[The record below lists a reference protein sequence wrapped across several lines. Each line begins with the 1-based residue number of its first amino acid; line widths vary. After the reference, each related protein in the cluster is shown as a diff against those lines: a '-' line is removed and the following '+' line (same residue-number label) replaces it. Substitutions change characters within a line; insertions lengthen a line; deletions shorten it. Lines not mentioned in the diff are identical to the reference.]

1 MSRPCSQLNSKAIR
15 DKAECEVVARI
26 EKLCSVVA
34 FKCVWRVDDEE
45 IDNAWNWICD
55 KRDECDSK
63 LREVCFFFSAISTSK
78 RDRKKG
84 GKAPRK
90 SQDIHESEDSNE
102 ETTLNASQLSSPGKQ
117 TYPAISYWV
126 ACQTS
131 NGAPINSLKVQ
142 RAVSSCGLEYYS
154 SRASR
159 KQNSQNLNV
168 LCQVLKDHK
177 NPCVMQLV
185 ESSYQH
191 CLR

>member
-1 MSRPCSQLNSKAIR
+1 MHGTGYAINGMNVTPRYLNFEKCAFSSRLG
-15 DKAECEVVARI
+15 
-26 EKLCSVVA
+26 
-34 FKCVWRVDDEE
+34 
-45 IDNAWNWICD
+45 
-55 KRDECDSK
+55 
-63 LREVCFFFSAISTSK
+63 TSK

-84 GKAPRK
+84 GKAPHK
-90 SQDIHESEDSNE
+90 TKDIHESEDSNE

-154 SRASR
+154 SRVSR
-159 KQNSQNLNV
+159 KQSSQNLNV